1 MRGCN
6 GAAIVQLVGTGL
18 ADSMITSNPSI
29 TFWRHM
35 HMQYTNFALET
46 SELNFT
52 AGAASFGQCPKV
64 NLDRVG
70 DLAYWMYFV
79 ADLPGIGLPF
89 PAPSVGAAT
98 QILSN
103 DQAEAGGRLVEP
115 FWSPAIG
122 HALIEEAAIFIG
134 GQCIDQ
140 LWSEYMYIWE
150 ELSGQPGKRLVEMT
164 GSYRTTL
171 ALQIASRQPRRL
183 YVPLPFWFTQNS
195 GLALPIVSLQFH
207 SISVSL
213 QLRRLRDLLCLTW
226 DAQNSSLAGTM
237 RTGALADASF
247 VYTIDDIQE
256 RAAFRGA
263 NATAVQGVGD
273 LRALT
278 NNSLQMGHIECCYV
292 YLDQNERSQFAN
304 GAFEQLIQEHQEQ
317 RITQPQT
324 GLAAGTSAYGNN
336 VTLCLD
342 LNFNHPVSELLWV
355 VRKQSNEGANAGANG
370 PASPDFNQWFNFGGT
385 LDTVTG
391 VPIDP
396 VINAKLQLNSTSRFD
411 TEGRYFRLVQP
422 YQHHTNIPVEH
433 IYSYSFALQPEDA
446 SQPSGSAN
454 FSRID
459 KVQLEL
465 VIDGRQYVASASAAG
480 LNNAP
485 GAANPAEN
493 NQVTVIVY
501 GLNWN
506 TVRYKF
512 GLGGKKF
519 SH

>member
-79 ADLPGIGLPF
+79 ADLPGIGLEYPR
-89 PAPSVGAAT
+89 GAGA

-226 DAQNSSLAGTM
+226 DAQNSSDAGVPVP
-237 RTGALADASF
+237 RAGALPDPSF
-247 VYTIDDIQE
+247 QYTIDDIQN
-256 RAAFRGA
+256 RAGFKGA
-263 NATAVQGVGD
+263 NAALVQPVTD
-273 LRALT
+273 LHALA
-278 NNSLQMGHIECCYV
+278 NNSLSGHIECCYV

-317 RITQPQT
+317 RTTQSQT
-324 GLAAGTSAYGNN
+324 GLAAGTSAYGNDIN
-336 VTLCLD
+336 ICLD

-385 LDTVTG
+385 LDAVTG

-396 VINAKLQLNSTSRFD
+396 VMNAKLLLNSTARFD

-465 VIDGRQYVASASAAG
+465 AIDGRQFVASAPAAA
-480 LNNAP
+480 LANAP
-485 GAANPAEN
+485 GVTNPAEN
-493 NQVTVIVY
+493 SAITVIVY